1 MENCISVP
9 LSRYRT
15 LGQLCPVLCF
25 HRRGW
30 GWDLSKTLYKVFFF
44 CLDSTS
50 VYPYS
55 TSVLSDKE
63 ITNKRLL
70 LQTSRKH
77 ENMYTL
83 EEISTTRKEIKTLQF

>member
-1 MENCISVP
+1 MSSV
-9 LSRYRT
+9 
-15 LGQLCPVLCF
+15 
-25 HRRGW
+25 
-30 GWDLSKTLYKVFFF
+30 VFSQERMGVGLVQDTVQGFFGFF
-44 CLDSTS
+44 CLDFTS

-63 ITNKRLL
+63 IRNKRLL

-83 EEISTTRKEIKTLQF
+83 EEISKTRKEIKTLQF

>member
-1 MENCISVP
+1 MSSVVFSQERMGVG
-9 LSRYRT
+9 LVQDT
-15 LGQLCPVLCF
+15 VQGF
-25 HRRGW
+25 
-30 GWDLSKTLYKVFFF
+30 FFF